1 MDFLKVLML
10 YMSLMFASSVQ
21 NAPPPGE
28 APEVTRPPVIA
39 QVQQT
44 AAVSTAQPGQ
54 AQVVG
59 STVITPDPN
68 ATPTPTPV
76 PTVTPN
82 PNYGVLRFGDKNNRV
97 KNMQARLIELG
108 YLKEGA
114 DDGSFGYQTLNAV
127 RAFQRANDLSADG
140 DAGSVTLT
148 QLYENPYVI
157 ANPDA
162 PTPTPTAAPI
172 TPDDPTAWLQM
183 DGVTVLLDGKALALV
198 NELSDGTRVQGRL
211 HVWQLGSETYVSL
224 DELAQAAQ
232 DWSLRASGTES
243 CTLEAAGYVIE
254 LTASGSTDASQA
266 NASYRDGYLA
276 TIDGLPVPM
285 AQADVVC
292 RNQVWYASATFLR
305 TAMSAQVTWEAEE
318 MTLVLQ
324 VPPKSVAQSID

>member
-28 APEVTRPPVIA
+28 APAVTQPPVIV
-39 QVQQT
+39 QVQQNGVNT
-44 AAVSTAQPGQ
+44 PQPGQ
-54 AQVVG
+54 VQVIG

-108 YLKEGA
+108 YLKAGA

-162 PTPTPTAAPI
+162 PTPTPTAAPV

-183 DGVTVLLDGKALALV
+183 DGVTVLLDGKTLALV

-211 HVWQLGSETYVSL
+211 HVWQLGSEIYVSL
-224 DELAQAAQ
+224 NELARAAQ
-232 DWSLRASGTES
+232 DWSLSASGTES
-243 CTLEAAGYVIE
+243 CTLEAAGYVIA
-254 LTASGSTDASQA
+254 LTANGGADA
-266 NASYRDGYLA
+266 NTSYRDGYLA

-292 RNQVWYASATFLR
+292 RDQVWYASAAFLR
-305 TAMSAQVTWEAEE
+305 TAMNAQVTWEAEE
-318 MTLVLQ
+318 MTLILQ
-324 VPPKSVAQSID
+324 VPSKSVAQSID

>member
-21 NAPPPGE
+21 SAPPPGE
-28 APEVTRPPVIA
+28 APIITPPPVTA

-44 AAVSTAQPGQ
+44 VASTVQPGQ
-54 AQVVG
+54 VQVVG
-59 STVITPDPN
+59 STIITPDPN

-76 PTVTPN
+76 PTITPN
-82 PNYGVLRFGDKNNRV
+82 PSYGVLRFGDKNNRV

-148 QLYENPYVI
+148 QLYENPYVV

-172 TPDDPTAWLQM
+172 IPEDPSAWLQM
-183 DGVTVLLDGKALALV
+183 DGVTALLNGKTLALV
-198 NELSDGTRVQGRL
+198 NEMSDGTRVQGRM
-211 HVWQLGSETYVSL
+211 HVWQLGSEIYVSL
-224 DELAQAAQ
+224 NELAQAAE
-232 DWSLRASGTES
+232 DWSLQASGMDR
-243 CTLEAAGYVIE
+243 CTLEALGYVIE
-254 LTASGSTDASQA
+254 LTAGGADAQQA
-266 NASYRDGYLA
+266 SATYRDGYLA

-324 VPPKSVAQSID
+324 VPSKSVAQSID